1 MGQEKSIGEFDIAS
15 IVKMTV
21 APVNEA
27 VIDSKKGKDN
37 KPQKTEITIKG
48 GKDIA
53 KAVKESGKQ
62 INSVQK
68 AIGKVTKAPVEFV
81 PDTSKVDK
89 AKKEAEKPTESKV
102 KLKTEKVD
110 LPLLGKTP
118 IKLSIDKDS
127 RTAIKKTLGDA
138 EKTSKDLIKAATDA
152 VKKIGSA
159 NYLEDLN
166 DSERQAISTAVSN
179 VKKNNPGISED
190 KLKTFKQNLTLDRRA
205 KKTHDT
211 LSENFRLPSPSSKA
225 YGQEMY
231 DAAITAAKIQAAVKI
246 REGLHGDKSY
256 TQFLSENDKNKN
268 YNGNTL
274 KIPGKFIDQIQT
286 GLYEHFGVNKLGT
299 ALSSGGKWTGIQD
312 RMAQSIDSFGA
323 GLSAAINASSGK
335 RITKEFQARIDSAVK
350 TAVGMS
356 IDDAISHLS
365 GTKGTKESKKALSLL
380 DRKQNG
386 EYKYSIDDI
395 YDILRDRT
403 PTGKNAIAKEDAVSG
418 VNYKGFSD
426 LFAALQVYQRSG
438 SSKLDKDH
446 IKRLSELVN
455 VIVSE
460 VQNSTYNAKTVIDS
474 INTSLNQAQIE
485 TEKMAKEQPK
495 IEKKTKSEKSS
506 KSSKNSSS
514 ATPKKKQTSTTKIDH
529 YVPNIEG
536 DSTYA
541 KLANQNYTTKS
552 KEEALRKLSESFE
565 TWNDALP
572 DTHSE
577 HALKYIYRRYMLEAY
592 QMGAS
597 IDELSKFSL
606 TDLSNK
612 SPEYFVNMVEKAGEQ
627 FEVFADLYDYVAS
640 INKSLLKKNVIK
652 NLLDSIAKGQLVAK
666 GKFGESLALTD
677 SGNLIGTS
685 ESYELDFVK
694 RFVNRQ
700 KGKQQKLNNEISR
713 ITGEESNVNVLPE
726 YYNSLLE
733 LFEPSTFTPKIKEQ
747 KIKATVKAESK
758 KVEQIHKTEEP
769 KKAEKKVEQKQP
781 DKKEKIEEPKYS
793 FAPRLTK
800 NNQEKRG
807 SRFTGR
813 LYDQKQLLDFASA
826 PLNRSPKIKSNSGI
840 FDKNGNYYVV
850 SGNKAPDYVYK
861 RIQYKPHTA
870 NSAKESGSL
879 RSHQELVKFSKR
891 PATEIPEPDNT
902 EELLAEIDKQ
912 IKEELYVKPK
922 KKRIR
927 KKSKKEKADIDSIK
941 KDLKKKNSVYKEA
954 QEQANSTD
962 ATLSDMMAVSDAEL
976 NRLNAI
982 KKARSEGVSEKDLKK
997 ILGSNVPSNDELEK
1011 AIVEAQNKKI
1021 GYSSATATY
1030 DKKTPNSY
1038 AEKQISQGPVPD
1050 FDQTR
1055 VRSQVDDS
1063 YKPKYKVVKKSPVI
1077 KTGPKI
1083 GYDNGRLYHT
1093 ADIPDDFSGLK
1104 QLSQRESAAGKKL
1117 VKTYQDVDKSIITLT
1132 QTYEENE
1139 ETGISGWKNSA
1150 SRYSDFKA
1158 LGTEATK
1165 ITNKILEQKADL
1177 DTEMSK
1183 PDDKRNQN
1191 KIKELKDNIK
1201 ANQVDRR
1208 EIADIARSIANDSSN
1223 NYKFSDFV
1231 DAVSKDSREQR
1242 NALNATKKANA
1253 EKVSKQSI
1261 DSIISQYD
1269 SYMKGIQQIESKTKD
1284 LRRVKQTGN
1293 EDVAKSIQTEL
1304 DGLKETFSGAEDF
1317 VKKHESTL
1325 GKDRVNAYKTK
1336 QSKIKSEEQGI
1347 LDDHQSAIDQ
1357 KDFADSYTAAISK
1370 VNELKQAY
1378 SDLFKIQTKG
1388 ANGELT
1394 GSELKSQ
1401 IEGQTRLI
1409 SKLKNETTDFWDQV
1423 YSKNKNNPDSILNN
1437 KLFSSYEKAFADT
1450 QDYSNFNGDKNN
1462 IIVLMQKAYQ
1472 NQRDAQISAL
1482 KAASKGDAYGIEK
1495 NKALSN
1501 NYKNAYESIRA
1512 QVVAQF
1518 GKDVANNALN
1528 GIKSDANNRQTIE
1541 SGNAYSSLIKQIDA
1555 YVASVEKAGKASSAF
1570 REHFENL
1577 KNGLTDSKS
1586 NFDKSRNHQGML
1598 EFIDKISDSKF
1609 SFDNLK
1615 DYYKSGFGSSE
1626 LDFTERMNKL
1636 TGFGDSSNKIDS
1648 YFTKIDKF
1656 QNRYNDIIDQ
1666 LNNKQ
1671 IDTKTAKS
1679 GIKEIVSEMDDL
1691 IKVSDKYNKVTNKG
1705 EYIDGTAGRIHNW
1718 KDVSNALDSYAK
1730 SLNAVEVGTAK
1741 INEATGQV
1749 TKTYKVN
1756 GDDIITLTGNIEKYG
1771 DALRMIQKLQ
1781 SGSGSGG
1788 TGSLL
1793 AGLKNLVSGNFKS
1806 IVGEIGSSVA
1816 NVQILGQAFQQMK
1829 DGFNTFLDF
1838 NKGLTNISYTMD
1850 MSKEQLSSLG
1860 SSAIDMAKDL
1870 SMSLDNT
1877 MDIYQIYANMN
1888 TTSKEIQETAKPTAI
1903 LSNLSGVDASTAA
1916 DQVQGILQQ
1925 FHMLEDG
1932 STTAADA
1939 SMHVV
1944 DVLDKISGNI
1954 GMDYAKG
1961 IKVISDAVQASG
1973 QVAYDAGMSYEQ
1985 LAAVSAKVAERT
1997 REDGSSIG
2005 NAMKTIITRISKVGS
2020 MPEYA
2025 ADVSNEDL
2033 SQASESLHKV
2043 GVEVYN
2049 TDGSFRD
2056 LDTILSELNAKWDGL
2071 TDAQKANISYNVAAT
2086 RQTSKF
2092 KNILEAWTDSMNL
2105 ANEATTTSGNAEANQ
2120 EKYMESFSGKIQAIK
2135 TQMDE
2140 FWLNFYNSDQ
2150 VSGALDFVQGLTE
2163 VFTGLEEA
2171 IGPIPTL
2178 ITAVFSALTVKNAA
2192 AKGLEFLVGKDGQ
2205 ASGLANAVG

>member
-1 MGQEKSIGEFDIAS
+1 MGED
-15 IVKMTV
+15 IVKIKCKATAELV
-21 APVNEA
+21 ADGIKKAIKPSDVKKEA
-27 VIDSKKGKDN
+27 
-37 KPQKTEITIKG
+37 QQR
-48 GKDIA
+48 A
-53 KAVKESGKQ
+53 KAMQSAMD
-62 INSVQK
+62 SQK
-68 AIGKVTKAPVEFV
+68 IEIPAEII
-81 PDTSKVDK
+81 PDTSKLDK
-89 AKKEAEKPTESKV
+89 AKKEAEKPIKKPV
-102 KLKTEKVD
+102 KLEMEKVD

-118 IKLSIDKDS
+118 MSVKISDDS
-127 RTAIKKTLGDA
+127 QKAIKDTLSAA
-138 EKTSKDLIKAATDA
+138 EKTSKNLIDAAKEV

-159 NYLEDLN
+159 NYLEELN
-166 DSERQAISTAVSN
+166 SNERQAISTAVSK
-179 VKKNNPGISED
+179 VKRSHPEISD
-190 KLKTFKQNLTLDRRA
+190 DRLKAFQQNLILDRRA

-211 LSENFRLPSPSSKA
+211 LSESFRLPDSSSKS

-246 REGLHGDKSY
+246 REGLHKDEGY
-256 TQFLSENDKNKN
+256 TQFLSENDKKKN
-268 YNGNTL
+268 FNGSTL
-274 KIPGKFIDQIQT
+274 KLPDKIIDQIQN
-286 GLYEHFGVNKLGT
+286 GLYEHLGVTELGNT
-299 ALSSGGKWTGIQD
+299 LASGDSWTGIQD
-312 RMAQSIDSFGA
+312 RLTQSIDSFTK
-323 GLSAAINASSGK
+323 GLSATIDASSEK
-335 RITKEFQARIDSAVK
+335 RVTKEFQARIDSAVK
-350 TAVGMS
+350 AAVGMS
-356 IDDAISHLS
+356 VDNAISYLS

-380 DRKQNG
+380 DRKKDG
-386 EYKYSIDDI
+386 EYEYSINDI
-395 YDILRDRT
+395 YDILIDRA
-403 PTGKNAIAKEDAVSG
+403 PTGKNATYGEDAISG

-426 LFAALQVYQRSG
+426 LLAAIQVYQRSG
-438 SSKLDKDH
+438 SSKLGKDH
-446 IKRLSELVN
+446 VGRLSKLVDE
-455 VIVSE
+455 IVGNF
-460 VQNSTYNAKTVIDS
+460 QNSTYNAKTIIDS
-474 INTSLNQAQIE
+474 ISASLDQAQAE
-485 TEKMAKEQPK
+485 AEKAANEQPK
-495 IEKKTKSEKSS
+495 IEEPKKTEESKEEKEPITSTPNKSDRKVVKPSKILKSNS
-506 KSSKNSSS
+506 QARDVNGNLLSWNGQDWVIQGTQNTGTSSS
-514 ATPKKKQTSTTKIDH
+514 ATPTSNNPPSLPRI
-529 YVPNIEG
+529 PN
-536 DSTYA
+536 D
-541 KLANQNYTTKS
+541 
-552 KEEALRKLSESFE
+552 
-565 TWNDALP
+565 
-572 DTHSE
+572 
-577 HALKYIYRRYMLEAY
+577 
-592 QMGAS
+592 
-597 IDELSKFSL
+597 
-606 TDLSNK
+606 
-612 SPEYFVNMVEKAGEQ
+612 V
-627 FEVFADLYDYVAS
+627 
-640 INKSLLKKNVIK
+640 
-652 NLLDSIAKGQLVAK
+652 
-666 GKFGESLALTD
+666 
-677 SGNLIGTS
+677 
-685 ESYELDFVK
+685 
-694 RFVNRQ
+694 
-700 KGKQQKLNNEISR
+700 
-713 ITGEESNVNVLPE
+713 
-726 YYNSLLE
+726 
-733 LFEPSTFTPKIKEQ
+733 
-747 KIKATVKAESK
+747 
-758 KVEQIHKTEEP
+758 
-769 KKAEKKVEQKQP
+769 
-781 DKKEKIEEPKYS
+781 
-793 FAPRLTK
+793 
-800 NNQEKRG
+800 
-807 SRFTGR
+807 
-813 LYDQKQLLDFASA
+813 
-826 PLNRSPKIKSNSGI
+826 
-840 FDKNGNYYVV
+840 
-850 SGNKAPDYVYK
+850 
-861 RIQYKPHTA
+861 
-870 NSAKESGSL
+870 
-879 RSHQELVKFSKR
+879 
-891 PATEIPEPDNT
+891 
-902 EELLAEIDKQ
+902 
-912 IKEELYVKPK
+912 
-922 KKRIR
+922 
-927 KKSKKEKADIDSIK
+927 
-941 KDLKKKNSVYKEA
+941 
-954 QEQANSTD
+954 
-962 ATLSDMMAVSDAEL
+962 
-976 NRLNAI
+976 
-982 KKARSEGVSEKDLKK
+982 
-997 ILGSNVPSNDELEK
+997 
-1011 AIVEAQNKKI
+1011 
-1021 GYSSATATY
+1021 
-1030 DKKTPNSY
+1030 
-1038 AEKQISQGPVPD
+1038 
-1050 FDQTR
+1050 
-1055 VRSQVDDS
+1055 
-1063 YKPKYKVVKKSPVI
+1063 
-1077 KTGPKI
+1077 
-1083 GYDNGRLYHT
+1083 
-1093 ADIPDDFSGLK
+1093 SGLK
-1104 QLSQRESAAGKKL
+1104 Q
-1117 VKTYQDVDKSIITLT
+1117 
-1132 QTYEENE
+1132 N
-1139 ETGISGWKNSA
+1139 
-1150 SRYSDFKA
+1150 
-1158 LGTEATK
+1158 
-1165 ITNKILEQKADL
+1165 
-1177 DTEMSK
+1177 
-1183 PDDKRNQN
+1183 
-1191 KIKELKDNIK
+1191 
-1201 ANQVDRR
+1201 
-1208 EIADIARSIANDSSN
+1208 
-1223 NYKFSDFV
+1223 
-1231 DAVSKDSREQR
+1231 
-1242 NALNATKKANA
+1242 
-1253 EKVSKQSI
+1253 I
-1261 DSIISQYD
+1261 DSIISQYN
-1269 SYMKGIQQIESKTKD
+1269 SYMKGIRQIESKTKD
-1284 LRRVKQTGN
+1284 LRRVKKTGN

-1317 VKKHESTL
+1317 VKKHENTL

-1423 YSKNKNNPDSILNN
+1423 YSKNKNNPDSILND
-1437 KLFSSYEKAFADT
+1437 KLFSAYEKAFADT

-1462 IIVLMQKAYQ
+1462 IIALMQKAYQ
-1472 NQRDAQISAL
+1472 NQRDTQISAL

-1528 GIKSDANNRQTIE
+1528 GIKSDANNRQTVE

-1636 TGFGDSSNKIDS
+1636 TGSGDSSNKIDS

-1705 EYIDGTAGRIHNW
+1705 EYIDGTAGSIHNW

-1788 TGSLL
+1788 SGSLL
-1793 AGLKNLVSGNFKS
+1793 GGLKNLVSGNFKS
-1806 IVGEIGSSVA
+1806 IVGEIGNSVA

-1860 SSAIDMAKDL
+1860 SSAVDMAKDL

-2120 EKYMESFSGKIQAIK
+2120 EKYMESFSGKIQSIK

-2163 VFTGLEEA
+2163 GFTGLEEA

>member
-1 MGQEKSIGEFDIAS
+1 MKI
-15 IVKMTV
+15 
-21 APVNEA
+21 
-27 VIDSKKGKDN
+27 
-37 KPQKTEITIKG
+37 
-48 GKDIA
+48 
-53 KAVKESGKQ
+53 
-62 INSVQK
+62 INL
-68 AIGKVTKAPVEFV
+68 T
-81 PDTSKVDK
+81 
-89 AKKEAEKPTESKV
+89 
-102 KLKTEKVD
+102 VD

-127 RTAIKKTLGDA
+127 RTAIKKTLKDA
-138 EKTSKDLIKAATDA
+138 EKASKSLIDSAART

-159 NYLEDLN
+159 NYLEELTK
-166 DSERQAISTAVSN
+166 SEQQSISNAVAK
-179 VKKNNPGISED
+179 VKRNNPEISED
-190 KLKTFKQNLTLDRRA
+190 RLKTFEQNLTLDRRA

-211 LSENFRLPSPSSKA
+211 LSEGFNLPSSSSKA
-225 YGQEMY
+225 YVQEMY
-231 DAAITAAKIQAAVKI
+231 KAAITAAKIQAAVKI
-246 REGLHGDKSY
+246 REDLHRDESY

-274 KIPGKFIDQIQT
+274 KIPGKFIDQIQN
-286 GLYEHFGVNKLGT
+286 GLYEHFGVNKLRT

-312 RMAQSIDSFGA
+312 RMAQSIDSFGS
-323 GLSAAINASSGK
+323 GLAAVIDASIPKTSLGG
-335 RITKEFQARIDSAVK
+335 RITKKFQQRVDSAVEM
-350 TAVGMS
+350 AIDMS
-356 IDDAISHLS
+356 VDDAISYLT
-365 GTKGTKESKKALSLL
+365 GKKGVKENKEALSLL
-380 DRKQNG
+380 GKKKNG
-386 EYKYSIDDI
+386 EYEYSVDDI
-395 YDILRDRT
+395 LDILKKKSRI
-403 PTGKNAIAKEDAVSG
+403 GKESNDQG
-418 VNYKGFSD
+418 TNYKGFSQ
-426 LFAALQVYQRSG
+426 LLAALQVYNRNGTSG
-438 SSKLDKDH
+438 LSASYAE
-446 IKRLSELVN
+446 RLSELVD
-455 VIVSE
+455 IIT
-460 VQNSTYNAKTVIDS
+460 STYMGNDGIVDYDAQTIIKS
-474 INTSLNQAQIE
+474 INAALDQAQVE
-485 TEKMAKEQPK
+485 AEKAAKELEEQSK
-495 IEKKTKSEKSS
+495 IKEKSKPKKS
-506 KSSKNSSS
+506 NKKSSP
-514 ATPKKKQTSTTKIDH
+514 TPKK
-529 YVPNIEG
+529 
-536 DSTYA
+536 DS
-541 KLANQNYTTKS
+541 Q
-552 KEEALRKLSESFE
+552 KE
-565 TWNDALP
+565 P
-572 DTHSE
+572 
-577 HALKYIYRRYMLEAY
+577 
-592 QMGAS
+592 
-597 IDELSKFSL
+597 
-606 TDLSNK
+606 
-612 SPEYFVNMVEKAGEQ
+612 
-627 FEVFADLYDYVAS
+627 
-640 INKSLLKKNVIK
+640 
-652 NLLDSIAKGQLVAK
+652 
-666 GKFGESLALTD
+666 
-677 SGNLIGTS
+677 
-685 ESYELDFVK
+685 
-694 RFVNRQ
+694 
-700 KGKQQKLNNEISR
+700 
-713 ITGEESNVNVLPE
+713 
-726 YYNSLLE
+726 
-733 LFEPSTFTPKIKEQ
+733 
-747 KIKATVKAESK
+747 
-758 KVEQIHKTEEP
+758 
-769 KKAEKKVEQKQP
+769 
-781 DKKEKIEEPKYS
+781 EKIEESKE
-793 FAPRLTK
+793 
-800 NNQEKRG
+800 EKEPVA
-807 SRFTGR
+807 STPIKSGR
-813 LYDQKQLLDFASA
+813 KVVKPS
-826 PLNRSPKIKSNSGI
+826 KILKSNSQAR
-840 FDKNGNYYVV
+840 DVNGNLLSWDGQDWIVQNV
-850 SGNKAPDYVYK
+850 NNTNDSGTTP
-861 RIQYKPHTA
+861 P
-870 NSAKESGSL
+870 
-879 RSHQELVKFSKR
+879 
-891 PATEIPEPDNT
+891 
-902 EELLAEIDKQ
+902 
-912 IKEELYVKPK
+912 
-922 KKRIR
+922 
-927 KKSKKEKADIDSIK
+927 
-941 KDLKKKNSVYKEA
+941 
-954 QEQANSTD
+954 
-962 ATLSDMMAVSDAEL
+962 
-976 NRLNAI
+976 
-982 KKARSEGVSEKDLKK
+982 
-997 ILGSNVPSNDELEK
+997 PSNNPPS
-1011 AIVEAQNKKI
+1011 I
-1021 GYSSATATY
+1021 
-1030 DKKTPNSY
+1030 
-1038 AEKQISQGPVPD
+1038 
-1050 FDQTR
+1050 
-1055 VRSQVDDS
+1055 
-1063 YKPKYKVVKKSPVI
+1063 PK
-1077 KTGPKI
+1077 
-1083 GYDNGRLYHT
+1083 
-1093 ADIPDDFSGLK
+1093 IPDDVSGLK
-1104 QLSQRESAAGKKL
+1104 QLSQRESNSGKKL
-1117 VKTYQDVDKSIITLT
+1117 VKTYQDVDKSILTLT
-1132 QTYEENE
+1132 QTYRENA
-1139 ETGISGWKNSA
+1139 ETGKSQWVSEISHA
-1150 SRYSDFKA
+1150 SDYKA
-1158 LGTEATK
+1158 LEKEATSL
-1165 ITNKILEQKADL
+1165 TNKILKQKADL
-1177 DTEMSK
+1177 DTEISK
-1183 PDDKRNQN
+1183 PATKQNQDR
-1191 KIKELKDNIK
+1191 IKELKSNIK
-1201 ANQVDRR
+1201 ANQDDRR
-1208 EIADIARSIANDSSN
+1208 DIAEIVKSISDDSSN
-1223 NYKFSDFV
+1223 DYDFSYFI
-1231 DAVSKDSREQR
+1231 DAINSGSREQR
-1242 NALNATKKANA
+1242 NALNATKKANV
-1253 EKVSKQSI
+1253 EKVSKQNI

-1284 LRRVKQTGN
+1284 LRRVKKIGN

-1304 DGLKETFSGAEDF
+1304 DGLKEIFSGAEDF

-1357 KDFADSYTAAISK
+1357 KGFADSYTAAISK

-1423 YSKNKNNPDSILNN
+1423 YSKNKNNSDSILNN

-1781 SGSGSGG
+1781 SSSGSG

-1793 AGLKNLVSGNFKS
+1793 GGLKNLVSGNFKS
-1806 IVGEIGSSVA
+1806 IVGEIGNSVA

-1860 SSAIDMAKDL
+1860 SSAVDMAKDL

-1944 DVLDKISGNI
+1944 DVLDKISGAV

-1961 IKVISDAVQASG
+1961 IKVMTDAVQASG

-1985 LAAVSAKVAERT
+1985 LAAISAKVAERT

-2005 NAMKTIITRISKVGS
+2005 NALKTNDCLYV
-2020 MPEYA
+2020 
-2025 ADVSNEDL
+2025 
-2033 SQASESLHKV
+2033 
-2043 GVEVYN
+2043 
-2049 TDGSFRD
+2049 
-2056 LDTILSELNAKWDGL
+2056 
-2071 TDAQKANISYNVAAT
+2071 QKCA
-2086 RQTSKF
+2086 
-2092 KNILEAWTDSMNL
+2092 
-2105 ANEATTTSGNAEANQ
+2105 
-2120 EKYMESFSGKIQAIK
+2120 
-2135 TQMDE
+2135 
-2140 FWLNFYNSDQ
+2140 
-2150 VSGALDFVQGLTE
+2150 
-2163 VFTGLEEA
+2163 
-2171 IGPIPTL
+2171 
-2178 ITAVFSALTVKNAA
+2178 
-2192 AKGLEFLVGKDGQ
+2192 
-2205 ASGLANAVG
+2205 

>member
-1 MGQEKSIGEFDIAS
+1 MSDIKLGEISLDPVAEA
-15 IVKMTV
+15 IVKG
-21 APVNEA
+21 VNMKA
-27 VIDSKKGKDN
+27 NSKAN
-37 KPQKTEITIKG
+37 KEFQKTIDQIKEG
-48 GKDIA
+48 TDM
-53 KAVKESGKQ
+53 
-62 INSVQK
+62 
-68 AIGKVTKAPVEFV
+68 PVRFNPNTSEF
-81 PDTSKVDK
+81 DK
-89 AKKEAEKPTESKV
+89 AKKEAEKPIKTPV
-102 KLKTEKVD
+102 KLETEDID

-127 RTAIKKTLGDA
+127 RTAIKKTLKDA
-138 EKTSKDLIKAATDA
+138 EKASKSLIDSAART

-159 NYLEDLN
+159 NYLEELTKN
-166 DSERQAISTAVSN
+166 EQQSVSN
-179 VKKNNPGISED
+179 AVAKVKRNNPGISED
-190 KLKTFKQNLTLDRRA
+190 RLKTFEQNLILDRRA
-205 KKTHDT
+205 KKTHDA
-211 LSENFRLPSPSSKA
+211 LSESFRLPKSYSKS

-246 REGLHGDKSY
+246 REDLHNDESY
-256 TQFLSENDKNKN
+256 TQFLSKNDRSKS

-286 GLYEHFGVNKLGT
+286 GLYEHFGVSKLGT

-335 RITKEFQARIDSAVK
+335 RITKEFQVRIDSAVK

-386 EYKYSIDDI
+386 EYEYSIADI
-395 YDILRDRT
+395 YDILRDKT
-403 PTGKNAIAKEDAVSG
+403 PTGKNALAKEDAVSG

-438 SSKLDKDH
+438 SSKLDKNH
-446 IKRLSELVN
+446 VKRLSELVN
-455 VIVSE
+455 AIVSE
-460 VQNSTYNAKTVIDS
+460 VQDSTYNAKTVIDS

-485 TEKMAKEQPK
+485 AEKVAKEQSK
-495 IEKKTKSEKSS
+495 IEDKSKPKKSS
-506 KSSKNSSS
+506 KKSSS
-514 ATPKKKQTSTTKIDH
+514 TTPKKKQTSTTKVEH
-529 YVPNIEG
+529 YIPNIEG

-552 KEEALRKLSESFE
+552 KEEALQKLSESFE

-572 DTHSE
+572 DTHE
-577 HALKYIYRRYMLEAY
+577 TYGLKYIYRRYMLEAY

-612 SPEYFVNMVEKAGEQ
+612 APEYFVDMVGKAGEQ
-627 FEVFADLYDYVAS
+627 FKVFADLYDYVAS
-640 INKSLLKKNVIK
+640 INKSLLKKNTIK
-652 NLLDSIAKGQLVAK
+652 NLLDSIAKGQIAAK
-666 GKFGESLALTD
+666 RKFGESLELTD
-677 SGNLIGTS
+677 GGDLIGIS
-685 ESYELDFVK
+685 ESYKPDFVK
-694 RFVNRQ
+694 EFISLQKKRQ
-700 KGKQQKLNNEISR
+700 QDLNKEIAR
-713 ITGEESNVNVLPE
+713 VTGTESNINVLPE
-726 YYNSLLE
+726 YYNSLLK
-733 LFEPSTFTPKIKEQ
+733 LFEPSATPQIEEKKIKET
-747 KIKATVKAESK
+747 A
-758 KVEQIHKTEEP
+758 KTGP
-769 KKAEKKVEQKQP
+769 KKVEQKQQ
-781 DKKEKIEEPKYS
+781 EKTDETEEPKYLFS
-793 FAPRLTK
+793 PRLTK
-800 NNQEKRG
+800 NNQKKHD

-813 LYDQKQLLDFASA
+813 LYDQKQLMDFASA

-861 RIQYKPHTA
+861 RIQYKSHTT
-870 NSAKESGSL
+870 NSEKSSPL
-879 RSHQELVKFSKR
+879 RSRQELTDFSKR

-922 KKRIR
+922 RQRNR
-927 KKSKKEKADIDSIK
+927 KKSKKEKADIDSVK
-941 KDLKKKNSVYKEA
+941 RDLKKKNSVYKEL
-954 QEQANSTD
+954 QERANSTD
-962 ATLSDMMAVSDAEL
+962 ATLSDMMAVSDAKL

-982 KKARSEGVSEKDLKK
+982 KKARSKGVSEKDLKK
-997 ILGSNVPSNDELEK
+997 ILGSNAPSNDELEK
-1011 AIVEAQNKKI
+1011 AISEAQSKKI
-1021 GYSSATATY
+1021 SYSSATAIY

-1055 VRSQVDDS
+1055 VRSHVDDS

-1083 GYDNGRLYHT
+1083 GYDNGRLYPT

-1158 LGTEATK
+1158 LSAEATK
-1165 ITNKILEQKADL
+1165 ITNKILKQKADL

-1183 PDDKRNQN
+1183 SDDKRNQN
-1191 KIKELKDNIK
+1191 KIKELKENIK
-1201 ANQVDRR
+1201 ANQADRR

-1223 NYKFSDFV
+1223 DYKFSDFV
-1231 DAVSKDSREQR
+1231 DTVSAGSREQR
-1242 NALNATKKANA
+1242 NALNATKKTNSQNIKTRNFTDQYKEAIADVEELGKAYTTLQNTILNPKGSIYKKKDGKLGSSYEDSIDQQLQSIEEKEKKIESFNENVHNENKTSPSKIADQKLYDSYEEELQKGQSQRGQFDDNLVSLLRSAYQTRSDAQNEMLKIIGNANKSGKINKA
-1253 EKVSKQSI
+1253 AYEKQQEKFEKSDYAYNLLKDKVSKRQGLF
-1261 DSIISQYD
+1261 DTLW
-1269 SYMKGIQQIESKTKD
+1269 SYKDDRWGNIE
-1284 LRRVKQTGN
+1284 
-1293 EDVAKSIQTEL
+1293 
-1304 DGLKETFSGAEDF
+1304 
-1317 VKKHESTL
+1317 
-1325 GKDRVNAYKTK
+1325 DRN
-1336 QSKIKSEEQGI
+1336 
-1347 LDDHQSAIDQ
+1347 
-1357 KDFADSYTAAISK
+1357 
-1370 VNELKQAY
+1370 
-1378 SDLFKIQTKG
+1378 
-1388 ANGELT
+1388 
-1394 GSELKSQ
+1394 
-1401 IEGQTRLI
+1401 
-1409 SKLKNETTDFWDQV
+1409 
-1423 YSKNKNNPDSILNN
+1423 SIL
-1437 KLFSSYEKAFADT
+1437 
-1450 QDYSNFNGDKNN
+1450 QSNFDT
-1462 IIVLMQKAYQ
+1462 LA
-1472 NQRDAQISAL
+1472 
-1482 KAASKGDAYGIEK
+1482 
-1495 NKALSN
+1495 
-1501 NYKNAYESIRA
+1501 
-1512 QVVAQF
+1512 
-1518 GKDVANNALN
+1518 
-1528 GIKSDANNRQTIE
+1528 
-1541 SGNAYSSLIKQIDA
+1541 KQIND
-1555 YVASVEKAGKASSAF
+1555 YVLSIEKAGKASDQFKKDFGGIQSD
-1570 REHFENL
+1570 L
-1577 KNGLTDSKS
+1577 SKNDPTQFKDSKEGMKEYLDFMTDIQS
-1586 NFDKSRNHQGML
+1586 RFNTNKDFYENGFGKSSL
-1598 EFIDKISDSKF
+1598 
-1609 SFDNLK
+1609 
-1615 DYYKSGFGSSE
+1615 DYEAIKNKLIKSENYDTKTNDYKSKVSGFVEQWNGI
-1626 LDFTERMNKL
+1626 
-1636 TGFGDSSNKIDS
+1636 IDS
-1648 YFTKIDKF
+1648 YNSGDIEKMKEAEHAAASLISTM
-1656 QNRYNDIIDQ
+1656 NDFY
-1666 LNNKQ
+1666 
-1671 IDTKTAKS
+1671 
-1679 GIKEIVSEMDDL
+1679 KESS
-1691 IKVSDKYNKVTNKG
+1691 KSDKYKKTTSKGTLVEDTVGKVQDINDAKQSLKELTDYMQLTNKVSET
-1705 EYIDGTAGRIHNW
+1705 IDTSTGKITQKF
-1718 KDVSNALDSYAK
+1718 KDDS
-1730 SLNAVEVGTAK
+1730 
-1741 INEATGQV
+1741 
-1749 TKTYKVN
+1749 
-1756 GDDIITLTGNIEKYG
+1756 GNIVTITSNIDELNK
-1771 DALRMIQKLQ
+1771 ALRTTQKIQY

-1788 TGSLL
+1788 SGSLL
-1793 AGLKNLVSGNFKS
+1793 GGLKNLVSGNFKS

-1860 SSAIDMAKDL
+1860 SSAVDMAKDL

-1903 LSNLSGVDASTAA
+1903 LSNLSSVDASTAA

-1944 DVLDKISGNI
+1944 DVLDKISGAV

-1961 IKVISDAVQASG
+1961 IKVMTDAVQASG
-1973 QVAYDAGMSYEQ
+1973 QVAFDAGMSYEQ
-1985 LAAVSAKVAERT
+1985 LAAISAKVAERT

-2005 NAMKTIITRISKVGS
+2005 NALKTIITRTTKVGK
-2020 MPEYA
+2020 MPQYA
-2025 ADVSNEDL
+2025 DEVDNATLSN
-2033 SQASESLHKV
+2033 ASESLHSV
-2043 GVEVYN
+2043 GIDVYN
-2049 TDGSFRD
+2049 PDGSDRGII
-2056 LDTILSELNAKWDGL
+2056 TVLSELKAKWDDL
-2071 TDAQKANISYNVAAT
+2071 SDAQQAKIAFDVAAT

-2092 KNILEAWTDSMNL
+2092 KSILDAFSESMTL
-2105 ANEATTTSGNAEANQ
+2105 AGEATTTSGNAEANQ

-2163 VFTGLEEA
+2163 GFTGLEEA

-2192 AKGLEFLVGKDGQ
+2192 TKGLEFLVGKDGQ